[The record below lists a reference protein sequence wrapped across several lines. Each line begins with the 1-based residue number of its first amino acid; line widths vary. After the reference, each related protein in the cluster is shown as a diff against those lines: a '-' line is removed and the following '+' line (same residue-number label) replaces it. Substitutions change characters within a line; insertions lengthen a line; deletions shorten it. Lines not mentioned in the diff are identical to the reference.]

1 MRAIQRLSIVF
12 SFRNEEPVLA
22 ELVQRVMAAVEPIG
36 CDYEIIFVNDASCDG
51 SLAVLQGL
59 AEKNERIKII
69 TMSRR
74 FGVHPCVMA
83 GLRFSSG
90 DAVIYMDADLQD
102 PPELIPAMV
111 EKYREGA
118 DVVNMTRT
126 DRRGEH
132 AAKMWITGLAYKI
145 INSMSD
151 IAIPENTGDFKLLS
165 RRVVENLLSLRE
177 TDPFMRG
184 LVYWVGFRQ
193 DTIHYVRE
201 ARFAGDT
208 HFSIFSG
215 GPVKEFLRGITSFS
229 VIPLYLSLLIGLV
242 ATLISFVTLA
252 GILVLKLLD
261 LNLPGWT
268 AIMAA
273 TLFLGGTMHICLG
286 IIGVYV
292 GKIYSE
298 SKRRPMYIVKDV
310 VGKFDE
316 ISSR

>member
-1 MRAIQRLSIVF
+1 MRAIKKLSIVF
-12 SFRNEEPVLA
+12 SFRNEEQVLP
-22 ELVQRVMAAVEPIG
+22 ELVQRVVAAVGTIG
-36 CDYEIIFVNDASCDG
+36 CDYEVIFVNDDSTDG
-51 SLAVLQGL
+51 SLELLLSL
-59 AEKNERIKII
+59 AEKNDRIKII

-83 GLRFSSG
+83 GLSFTSG
-90 DAVIYMDADLQD
+90 DAVVYMDSDLQD

-111 EKYREGA
+111 EKYKDGA

-132 AAKMWITGLAYKI
+132 AAKMWITSLAYKI

-151 IAIPENTGDFKLLS
+151 ISIPENTGDFKLLS
-165 RRVVENLLSLRE
+165 RRVVENILSLRE

-208 HFSIFSG
+208 HFSLLSG
-215 GPVKEFLRGITSFS
+215 GPIKEFFRGITSFS

-242 ATLISFVTLA
+242 ATLIAFITLTV
-252 GILVLKLLD
+252 ILVLKALG

-268 AIMAA
+268 SIMAA
-273 TLFLGGTMHICLG
+273 TLFLGGTTHICLG

-298 SKRRPMYIVKDV
+298 SKRRPMYIVKEV
-310 VGKFDE
+310 VGRFGDNVK
-316 ISSR
+316 